1 MLIIMRDSVRWPAL
15 VTWCIA
21 LTTLLG
27 CSPLPMLQDA
37 RIVRKHQTRVGV
49 AGQVAFPLAE
59 GTYFTPDGPGAKGA
73 SDADLAYL
81 PLTHLSGWIRH
92 GVEDYLEV
100 QGIVHIPTFTILLG
114 IKMGLVGQSIDDP
127 FGLALVLDGGASLAF
142 LNPAYGAS
150 LVSTVALGHEVALDL
165 SARFG
170 ALSGLW
176 AAPSLTTMVGVS
188 VGRKE
193 VIRVGLGASWSVGP
207 EESEAVPALVLVAG
221 WETP

>member
-1 MLIIMRDSVRWPAL
+1 MLIITSDLVRRRAFA
-15 VTWCIA
+15 TWCIA
-21 LTTLLG
+21 LMTLWG

-37 RIVRKHQTRVGV
+37 RIVPKHKTRVGV
-49 AGQVAFPLAE
+49 AGQVAFPLEE

-81 PLTHLSGWIRH
+81 PLTHLSGWIRY
-92 GVEDYLEV
+92 GLEDHLEF
-100 QGIVHIPTFTILLG
+100 QGIVHIPTFTVLLG
-114 IKMGLVGQSIDDP
+114 VKMGLVGQTIDDP
-127 FGLALVLDGGASLAF
+127 FGLALVLDGGVSLAF

-150 LVSTVALGHEVALDL
+150 LVSTIALGHEVALDL

-193 VIRVGLGASWSVGP
+193 IIRVGLGASWSVSP
-207 EESEAVPALVLVAG
+207 DVSESVPALVLVAG

>member
-1 MLIIMRDSVRWPAL
+1 MLIITSDLVRRRAFA
-15 VTWCIA
+15 TWCIA
-21 LTTLLG
+21 LMTLWG

-37 RIVRKHQTRVGV
+37 RIVPKHKTRVGV
-49 AGQVAFPLAE
+49 AGQVAFPLEE

-81 PLTHLSGWIRH
+81 PLTHLSGWIRY
-92 GVEDYLEV
+92 GLEDHLEL
-100 QGIVHIPTFTILLG
+100 QGIVHIPTFTVLLG
-114 IKMGLVGQSIDDP
+114 VKMGLVGQTIDDP
-127 FGLALVLDGGASLAF
+127 FGLALVLDGGVSLAF

-150 LVSTVALGHEVALDL
+150 LVSTIALGHEVALDL

-193 VIRVGLGASWSVGP
+193 IIRVGLGASWSVSP
-207 EESEAVPALVLVAG
+207 DVSESVPALVLVAG